1 MALSA
6 CFRESSAWIIN
17 ESDFGAWYREDRSG
31 WRRMGGRR
39 GRMEAVR
46 RRRVAFEETL
56 ANFALV

>member
-1 MALSA
+1 
-6 CFRESSAWIIN
+6 
-17 ESDFGAWYREDRSG
+17 
-31 WRRMGGRR
+31 MGGRR